1 MLKTS
6 HLTLLSTL
14 ANNSHMRCRYN
25 EENADFLRSFCW
37 KLPDRIVHCHDLF
50 GACFADFSMVFG
62 GFVICM

>member
-14 ANNSHMRCRYN
+14 ANNSHMRCRYI
-25 EENADFLRSFCW
+25 EEKCRFLRSFCW

-50 GACFADFSMVFG
+50 GAIVSVLLIFFMVDG
-62 GFVICM
+62 VL